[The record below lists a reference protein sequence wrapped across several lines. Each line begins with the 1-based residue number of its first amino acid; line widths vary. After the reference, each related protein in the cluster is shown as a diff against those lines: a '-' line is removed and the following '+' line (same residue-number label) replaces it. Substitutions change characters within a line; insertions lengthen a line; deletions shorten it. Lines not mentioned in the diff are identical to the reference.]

1 MSGFIRL
8 TADLWAHYLRH
19 RLRLRCHINHNNV
32 PTMRFTFAIVWA
44 SALCLA
50 AVDARSASSVGAS
63 TLAAPRSK
71 ATTFNAKA
79 PVAATTS
86 VGTTPT
92 VSTAATATVSR
103 GGAAASDSSK
113 QITGAA
119 YFIIM
124 DIILRKL
131 FAKYEIPF
139 PSQLG
144 GCCILFALM
153 VVAELIRPG
162 FGDAAFDVLS
172 PGATILAKWLPVF
185 FVPGLAMLP
194 LAPSMG
200 SPFEVS

>member
-1 MSGFIRL
+1 
-8 TADLWAHYLRH
+8 
-19 RLRLRCHINHNNV
+19 
-32 PTMRFTFAIVWA
+32 MRFSFALLWA
-44 SALCLA
+44 SALCLTT
-50 AVDARSASSVGAS
+50 VDARSASAVGAP
-63 TLAAPRSK
+63 TLAVPRSK
-71 ATTFNAKA
+71 AAAPNVKS
-79 PVAATTS
+79 PVAV
-86 VGTTPT
+86 VGRDTPV
-92 VSTAATATVSR
+92 VSTAAAAAAATR

-124 DIILRKL
+124 DIVLRKL

-153 VVAELIRPG
+153 VVADLIRPG

-172 PGATILAKWLPVF
+172 PGAAILAKWLPVF

-200 SPFEVS
+200 SPFEVSLRIIAKSDLLLKVNRYS

>member
-1 MSGFIRL
+1 M
-8 TADLWAHYLRH
+8 
-19 RLRLRCHINHNNV
+19 RCHNS
-32 PTMRFTFAIVWA
+32 TMRFSSTIVWA

-50 AVDARSASSVGAS
+50 AVDARSASTVSAS
-63 TLAAPRSK
+63 TLAVPRSK
-71 ATTFNAKA
+71 ATAFNVKA

-86 VGTTPT
+86 IGERDTPT
-92 VSTAATATVSR
+92 VSTPATGAVSR

-119 YFIIM
+119 YFVIM

-131 FAKYEIPF
+131 FTKYDIPF

-200 SPFEVS
+200 SPFEVSYVVVLRPYITSINKQNNAHDETCQ

>member
-1 MSGFIRL
+1 
-8 TADLWAHYLRH
+8 
-19 RLRLRCHINHNNV
+19 
-32 PTMRFTFAIVWA
+32 MRFSSTIVWA

-71 ATTFNAKA
+71 ATAFNVKA
-79 PVAATTS
+79 PVAAAPS
-86 VGTTPT
+86 IGERDTPT
-92 VSTAATATVSR
+92 VSTAATSAVSR

-119 YFIIM
+119 YFVIM
-124 DIILRKL
+124 DIVLRKL
-131 FAKYEIPF
+131 FTKYEIPF

-200 SPFEVS
+200 SPFEVCYVVVLRPCSTTINKQNAHDETCQ

>member
-1 MSGFIRL
+1 
-8 TADLWAHYLRH
+8 
-19 RLRLRCHINHNNV
+19 
-32 PTMRFTFAIVWA
+32 MRFSSAIFWA

-50 AVDARSASSVGAS
+50 GVDARSASSAGAS
-63 TLAAPRSK
+63 ALAVPRSK
-71 ATTFNAKA
+71 AAAFNVKA

-86 VGTTPT
+86 IGDRDTPT
-92 VSTAATATVSR
+92 VSTAATSTGVVSR

-119 YFIIM
+119 YFVIM

-131 FAKYEIPF
+131 FTKYEIPF

-200 SPFEVS
+200 SPFEVSYVVVVRPNSTSINKQKMRMMKPANR

>member
-1 MSGFIRL
+1 
-8 TADLWAHYLRH
+8 
-19 RLRLRCHINHNNV
+19 
-32 PTMRFTFAIVWA
+32 MRFSFALLWA

-50 AVDARSASSVGAS
+50 AVDARSASAVGAP
-63 TLAAPRSK
+63 TLAVPRSK
-71 ATTFNAKA
+71 AAAPANVKS
-79 PVAATTS
+79 PVAA
-86 VGTTPT
+86 VGRDTPV
-92 VSTAATATVSR
+92 VSTTAAAAAATR

-124 DIILRKL
+124 DIVLRKL

-153 VVAELIRPG
+153 VVADLIRPG

-172 PGATILAKWLPVF
+172 PGAAILAKWLPVF

-200 SPFEVS
+200 SPFEVSLRIIARSDMLLKAK

>member
-1 MSGFIRL
+1 
-8 TADLWAHYLRH
+8 
-19 RLRLRCHINHNNV
+19 
-32 PTMRFTFAIVWA
+32 MRFSFAFLWA

-50 AVDARSASSVGAS
+50 AVDARSASAVGAP
-63 TLAAPRSK
+63 TLAVPRSK
-71 ATTFNAKA
+71 SAA
-79 PVAATTS
+79 PANVKSGVA
-86 VGTTPT
+86 VFGRDTPV
-92 VSTAATATVSR
+92 VSTESTAAAATATR

-124 DIILRKL
+124 DIVLRKL

-172 PGATILAKWLPVF
+172 PGAAILAKWLPVF

-200 SPFEVS
+200 SPFEVSCCFSK

>member
-1 MSGFIRL
+1 
-8 TADLWAHYLRH
+8 
-19 RLRLRCHINHNNV
+19 
-32 PTMRFTFAIVWA
+32 MRFSFALLWA
-44 SALCLA
+44 SALFLA
-50 AVDARSASSVGAS
+50 TVDARSASTVGAP
-63 TLAAPRSK
+63 TLAVPRSK
-71 ATTFNAKA
+71 AAAPNVKS
-79 PVAATTS
+79 PVAV
-86 VGTTPT
+86 VGRDTPV
-92 VSTAATATVSR
+92 VSTAAAAAAAAATR

-124 DIILRKL
+124 DIVLRKL

-153 VVAELIRPG
+153 VVADLIRPG

-172 PGATILAKWLPVF
+172 PGAAILAKWLPVF

-200 SPFEVS
+200 SPFEVSLRIIARSDLLLKVK